1 MTGAWNHSDETVFE
15 VTGVLVNGRRFKPIV
30 TKNFLHAK
38 GINLYRGS
46 VWVRESANSPR
57 KLLWEIYN

>member
-1 MTGAWNHSDETVFE
+1 MTTYE

-30 TKNFLHAK
+30 TTNMRHAF

-46 VWVRESANSPR
+46 VWERLPDGRR
-57 KLLWEIYN
+57 KLLRRVWN